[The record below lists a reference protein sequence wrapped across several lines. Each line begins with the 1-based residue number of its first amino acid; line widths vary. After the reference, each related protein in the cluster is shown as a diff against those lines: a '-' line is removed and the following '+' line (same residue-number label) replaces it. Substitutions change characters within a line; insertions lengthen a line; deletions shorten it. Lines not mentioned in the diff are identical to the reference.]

1 MSNPLSIEDLVQVM
15 SENEEKMGRCP
26 IVQKQI
32 VLSLVHRLFF
42 QGYW

>member
-15 SENEEKMGRCP
+15 SENAEKMGRCP
-26 IVQKQI
+26 IVQEPL